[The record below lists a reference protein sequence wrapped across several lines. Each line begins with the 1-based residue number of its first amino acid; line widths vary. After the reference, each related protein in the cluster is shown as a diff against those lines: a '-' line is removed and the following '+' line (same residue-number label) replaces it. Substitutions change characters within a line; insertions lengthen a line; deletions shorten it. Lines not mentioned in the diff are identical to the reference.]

1 MKTTTTTTTFC
12 IYFSNQ
18 FYLFIY
24 LFVIFAPIFFKF
36 TTVVYRS
43 LYKIPS
49 PYHLVHWS
57 VLSSYLPSFF
67 SFFLIY
73 FFSSDF
79 HSLLF
84 KFVCLFISFFQ
95 INSPKCFFPFLFFFQ
110 LFSPINGIPSD
121 GKTEE
126 RNAKKS
132 GNKKMKKNFK
142 KEKQNIP

>member
-95 INSPKCFFPFLFFFQ
+95 INSPKCFFPFFVFFSVI
-110 LFSPINGIPSD
+110 FSHQRDSLGWEN
-121 GKTEE
+121 
-126 RNAKKS
+126 
-132 GNKKMKKNFK
+132 
-142 KEKQNIP
+142 